1 MSSMSIMCLEAHTD
15 FDSILQYDL
24 LSLIVC
30 IPPEAKVPRPNTLTH
45 THTCTKVDLNLC
57 KSSMYNFMIYYLT
70 NEYIFRRNN
79 RSKTYHSF
87 RNTHTSHAHP
97 HITCTHTHHMHTH
110 VHIHIVHAHTH
121 IHTHITCTPTHH
133 MHTHIHTH
141 ITCTPTHHMHTHT
154 YTHTHTCIHTVCI
167 RHTHTC
173 TRM

>member
-110 VHIHIVHAHTH
+110 NHMHTHTSHAHTRAHTYCTCTHTHTHTHHMHTHTSHAHTH
-121 IHTHITCTPTHH
+121 IHTHTY
-133 MHTHIHTH
+133 M
-141 ITCTPTHHMHTHT
+141 
-154 YTHTHTCIHTVCI
+154 YTHCMH
-167 RHTHTC
+167 
-173 TRM
+173 